1 MVRSVVICSRA
12 TTRICR
18 AGGCHRLRAAAAT
31 VIDQHRGR
39 ISRSVSHPVGRIC
52 RAPGRWLWPL
62 PPARRPISRTAP
74 TAWQSRRRKYRCPRR
89 RIRHAPR
96 RCGSWPRQLPEKVPP
111 VSRERSPGPIPHRS
125 TPQRR
130 PWCAWRRGCRCRR
143 LSNTALTRWALRLS
157 FYSDGRRNAARTG
170 HENPRGMPVRSH
182 DVQGR
187 AGFYQATKRP
197 TGSAPPPR
205 AKRTDPGK
213 STPKG
218 PSVSRATP
226 ETERRHQPCQPAP
239 GPAAVRLTVGSNRS
253 HLSCFTERLVQAAV
267 KTTCGWVSKA
277 REFGTVSSTAEVRRV
292 PGERRKT

>member
-1 MVRSVVICSRA
+1 MPS
-12 TTRICR
+12 TTNQACPSPMR
-18 AGGCHRLRAAAAT
+18 RLAQAAA
-31 VIDQHRGR
+31 RE
-39 ISRSVSHPVGRIC
+39 S
-52 RAPGRWLWPL
+52 
-62 PPARRPISRTAP
+62 PAGVAGKV
-74 TAWQSRRRKYRCPRR
+74 AWSN
-89 RIRHAPR
+89 
-96 RCGSWPRQLPEKVPP
+96 
-111 VSRERSPGPIPHRS
+111 S
-125 TPQRR
+125 TPVDASTT

-239 GPAAVRLTVGSNRS
+239 GPAVDRTRFGGHLTRLLQF
-253 HLSCFTERLVQAAV
+253 LST
-267 KTTCGWVSKA
+267 GD
-277 REFGTVSSTAEVRRV
+277 
-292 PGERRKT
+292 